1 MNVPRY
7 KGKAEVIEAFD
18 TYAEK
23 PYFSIWNRSA
33 MYIRYNGEDFEEA
46 KERIIHIIDSCVK
59 EGDCAVLTL
68 RLHPEKEKTYITK
81 SPTYANFSFLC
92 SDNVT
97 APAVSGSDV
106 NAVLLNEINNLRAE
120 INALKMQQTVEDDD
134 DEENDDDDTA
144 LGMVGQIQK
153 VCDIPIVAQTL
164 GALINKWSTGAQ
176 RVNNLAGTDPTVEEC
191 VKTLFS
197 KGVTIKHLQ
206 KLAEM
211 PEAKIKMLLTML

>member
-7 KGKAEVIEAFD
+7 KGKNEVIEAFE

-23 PYFSIWNRSA
+23 PYFSIWNKTA
-33 MYIRYNGEDFEEA
+33 MYIRYNGEDFDEA
-46 KERIIHIIDSCVK
+46 KDRLIHIIDSCVK
-59 EGDCAVLTL
+59 ECDTAVLTL
-68 RLHPEKEKTYITK
+68 RLHADKEKTYTIK

-92 SDNVT
+92 SDVMPVKT
-97 APAVSGSDV
+97 AINGDV

-120 INALKMQQTVEDDD
+120 INALKMQNSIDEEDEEEEDDS
-134 DEENDDDDTA
+134 A

-164 GALINKWSTGAQ
+164 GALITKWSTGQ
-176 RVNNLAGTDPTVEEC
+176 HRVNNLAGTDASIDEC
-191 VKTLFS
+191 VKLLFS

-211 PEAKIKMLLTML
+211 PEAQIKMLLTML

>member
-7 KGKAEVIEAFD
+7 KGKNEVIEAFD

-33 MYIRYNGEDFEEA
+33 MYIRYNGEDFDEA
-46 KERIIHIIDSCVK
+46 KERISHIIDSCVK
-59 EGDCAVLTL
+59 EGDNAVLTL
-68 RLHPEKEKTYITK
+68 RLHPEKEKTYTTK
-81 SPTYANFSFLC
+81 SATYANFSFL
-92 SDNVT
+92 SSE
-97 APAVSGSDV
+97 AMPAQNAISGDV

-120 INALKMQQTVEDDD
+120 INALKMQQTADD
-134 DEENDDDDTA
+134 DEEEEEEDNDSA

-176 RVNNLAGTDPTVEEC
+176 RVNNLAGTDPTAEEC
-191 VKTLFS
+191 IKMLFS
-197 KGVTIKHLQ
+197 KGVTVKHLQ

>member
-18 TYAEK
+18 TYAEQ
-23 PYFSIWNRSA
+23 PYFSIWNKTA

-46 KERIIHIIDSCVK
+46 KDRISHIIDSCVK
-59 EGDCAVLTL
+59 EGDTAVLTL
-68 RLHPEKEKTYITK
+68 RLHADKDKTYTTK

-92 SDNVT
+92 SDT
-97 APAVSGSDV
+97 MPAPAIHGSDV

-120 INALKMQQTVEDDD
+120 VNALKMQNSIDDD
-134 DEENDDDDTA
+134 DNDDDENNV
-144 LGMVGQIQK
+144 GGIVGQVQQI
-153 VCDIPIVAQTL
+153 CEMPIVSQAL
-164 GALINKWSTGAQ
+164 GALISKWSNGTQ
-176 RVNNLAGTDPTVEEC
+176 RVNNLAGTDVTIDEC
-191 VKTLFS
+191 VKVLFS